1 MTFTF
6 SGNDT
11 NGVGIDHFECS
22 IDDDEFVTCTSPFT
36 SPNLLED
43 GTHTFRVMSEDK
55 VGNKGSI
62 PSSFNW
68 TIDTK
73 SPSTS
78 ISSAT
83 DGNNNLMAPGSN
95 TPSNSMTFEF
105 SANDTGGK

>member
-1 MTFTF
+1 
-6 SGNDT
+6 
-11 NGVGIDHFECS
+11 
-22 IDDDEFVTCTSPFT
+22 
-36 SPNLLED
+36 
-43 GTHTFRVMSEDK
+43 MSEDK

-95 TPSNSMTFEF
+95 TPSNSMTFVF
-105 SANDTGGK
+105 SITILAEEDKGVGINRLNVVLITLTLLLTVCQPVEITPDISYGRQS

>member
-36 SPNLLED
+36 FPNLLED
-43 GTHTFRVMSEDK
+43 GTHSFRVMSEDK

-68 TIDTK
+68 TIDTELHQHQYFQLY
-73 SPSTS
+73 
-78 ISSAT
+78 
-83 DGNNNLMAPGSN
+83 GW
-95 TPSNSMTFEF
+95 E
-105 SANDTGGK
+105 